1 MSFSITREIVQN
13 SAHKLKLEGERERD
27 HLKGQITK
35 YSHNLVMVLSSS
47 SPAHQL
53 PFRLSSYRSQIGS
66 FRNIGTL
73 ANWLHQTRRF
83 RSPEDAATGSHSRQS
98 SLVNTF
104 AAVEEEDFAN
114 IGGDLRC
121 RWRHPDNAE
130 LSAKGYIRCINLNST
145 PAARLFATVPSRATL
160 VVIVSGSYYLASYRF
175 QFVGP

>member
-1 MSFSITREIVQN
+1 
-13 SAHKLKLEGERERD
+13 
-27 HLKGQITK
+27 
-35 YSHNLVMVLSSS
+35 MVLSSS